1 MFRIKKLDIFII
13 KSFVFLLIGTFF
25 ICLFIFMMQ
34 FLWMHVDDMVG
45 KGLSIG
51 TLIQFFYYSA
61 LSLVPVSLPLAI
73 LLASLITFGN
83 FGERFELLSMKAAGI
98 PLMRIMRPLIILI
111 GCVCG
116 MSFYFQNVTVPESQT
131 KLWTLLFSMK
141 QKSPELD
148 IPEGAFYRISDY
160 NIYVKKKDPDT
171 GMLYGVM
178 IYNFSDGFENAHIIQ
193 ADSGRME
200 VTADKEHLQL
210 HLYNGEQFENL
221 RQQTAQSRNVPYRR
235 ESFSEKH
242 SLIEFDSN
250 FNMMD
255 ESFMSTQSQS
265 KNMNELKHSIDSM
278 STRFDSIGRSYYT
291 DAKTRINVT
300 SALNHH
306 DSLLV
311 EKSAEK
317 TLNMDSIFRMKSKAD
332 QKRLL
337 QSATTRVNNMK
348 SDFTFRGSMM
358 KDSDRSL
365 RRHQLEWNN
374 KIALSL
380 ACMIFLFI
388 GVPLGAIIRK
398 GGLGMP
404 VIVSVIIFLIYYI
417 VDTMGK
423 KMARDGTW
431 EIWFGAWISTFVLV
445 PMGVFFTYKSNND
458 SVVFN
463 IDAYK
468 ALFTQLLGLR
478 TKRHYTKKEVI
489 INDPDYGMAA
499 KQLRQLSD
507 TCQAYADERQ
517 LSEVPNYF
525 SLFFHC
531 RPDNTVAEINT
542 QLEAIIEDLSN
553 SRNNRIILALN
564 DYPIIFIAAHKN
576 PFSKPWMSFVAGILF
591 PVGLILYFRMWRF
604 SLRLSKDLKQIVETN
619 RAIETYIKQIK
630 IKNENNND

>member
-98 PLMRIMRPLIILI
+98 PLMRIMRPLIIFI

-255 ESFMSTQSQS
+255 ESFMSSQSQS

-291 DAKTRINVT
+291 DAKTRINVVA
-300 SALNHH
+300 SLNHH
-306 DSLLV
+306 DSLLL

-404 VIVSVIIFLIYYI
+404 VIVSVVIFLIYYI

-489 INDPDYGMAA
+489 INDPNYDIVAE
-499 KQLRQLSD
+499 QLRQLSD
-507 TCQAYADERQ
+507 TCQAYANERQ
-517 LSEVPNYF
+517 LGKAPNYL

-591 PVGLILYFRMWRF
+591 PVGLVLYFRVWRF
-604 SLRLSKDLKQIVETN
+604 SLRLNKDLKQIVETN
-619 RAIETYIKQIK
+619 RAIETYIEQ
-630 IKNENNND
+630 IKNENNKD

>member
-98 PLMRIMRPLIILI
+98 PLMRIMRPLIIFI

-255 ESFMSTQSQS
+255 ESFMSSQSQS

-291 DAKTRINVT
+291 DAKTRINVVA
-300 SALNHH
+300 SLNHH
-306 DSLLV
+306 DSLLL

-404 VIVSVIIFLIYYI
+404 VIVSVVIFLIYYI

-468 ALFTQLLGLR
+468 ALFTRLLGLR

-489 INDPDYGMAA
+489 INDPDYDMVAE
-499 KQLRQLSD
+499 QLRQLSD
-507 TCQAYADERQ
+507 TCQAYANERQ
-517 LSEVPNYF
+517 LGKAPNYF
-525 SLFFHC
+525 RLFFHC
-531 RPDNTVAEINT
+531 RPDNTVAEIST

-576 PFSKPWMSFVAGILF
+576 PFSTPWMSIVAGTLF
-591 PVGLILYFRMWRF
+591 PVGLVLYFRVWRF
-604 SLRLSKDLKQIVETN
+604 SLRLNKDLKQIVETN
-619 RAIETYIKQIK
+619 RAIETYIEQ
-630 IKNENNND
+630 IKNENNKD